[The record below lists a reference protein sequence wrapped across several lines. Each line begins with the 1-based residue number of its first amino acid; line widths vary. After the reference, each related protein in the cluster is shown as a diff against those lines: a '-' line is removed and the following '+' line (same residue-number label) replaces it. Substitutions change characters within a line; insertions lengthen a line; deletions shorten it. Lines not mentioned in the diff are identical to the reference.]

1 MATAKLDVLAEL
13 KKINAEQEKL
23 NAAKAKIVDA
33 AKEELLKQGDAIVSE
48 LRSLGLEYRFAPS
61 IPEASRISQK
71 KTATEEGRSAPR
83 AKLDKPCPTCGF
95 KTEPL
100 HDARA
105 HRSQTIKAPFTAAE
119 LTERGLRKFA

>member
-61 IPEASRISQK
+61 VPEASKSPKRKRQLK
-71 KTATEEGRSAPR
+71 KAGVPR
-83 AKLDKPCPTCGF
+83 VQNSINPVPLAALKPNLCMM
-95 KTEPL
+95 
-100 HDARA
+100 
-105 HRSQTIKAPFTAAE
+105 
-119 LTERGLRKFA
+119 RGLTGPRL